1 MAIRFTYHSGNLS
14 TDIEEKAKKWIAEV
28 IKRHGK
34 SVGSISYLFSTD
46 DFVLEANQHY
56 LNHDT
61 FTDIITFDYV
71 AGNLISGDIL
81 ISVDR
86 VGENAKKFNVPY
98 QQELLRVVIH
108 GIHHLLGQGDKT
120 DTEALEMRKKEEE
133 SLRLWNEMFHEE
145 QHT

>member
-14 TDIEEKAKKWIAEV
+14 TDIEENAKKWIAEV

>member
-71 AGNLISGDIL
+71 AGNLISGDLL

>member
-1 MAIRFTYHSGNLS
+1 M
-14 TDIEEKAKKWIAEV
+14 
-28 IKRHGK
+28 RHGK

-86 VGENAKKFNVPY
+86 VGENAKKFNVTY

>member
-28 IKRHGK
+28 IKRHGR

-86 VGENAKKFNVPY
+86 VGENAKKFNVTY
-98 QQELLRVVIH
+98 QQELPRVVIH